1 MENHGT
7 EVPGGPSLQ
16 SGPADETGVV
26 GVGAGEE
33 KENGEERNFF
43 VKSAFHLQ
51 LES

>member
-26 GVGAGEE
+26 LKKKG
-33 KENGEERNFF
+33 KERTENRETSF
-43 VKSAFHLQ
+43 L
-51 LES
+51 